1 MDRLSWY
8 QAGET
13 MEEILRQAAHV
24 GIYDGDLKQVSYDIF
39 LQTLHNRFFS
49 LHLNR
54 ELYHL
59 LFNVLFGQ
67 IVLIR
72 IVVLFFITLSLKK

>member
-8 QAGET
+8 QAGES

-24 GIYDGDLKQVSYDIF
+24 GIYDGDLKQVCF
-39 LQTLHNRFFS
+39 ANLQTYSNPNTFS
-49 LHLNR
+49 LHLSKA
-54 ELYHL
+54 LYHL
-59 LFNVLFGQ
+59 RFSASFGL

-72 IVVLFFITLSLKK
+72 YSICIF

>member
-39 LQTLHNRFFS
+39 LQTLHNRFF
-49 LHLNR
+49 
-54 ELYHL
+54 
-59 LFNVLFGQ
+59 
-67 IVLIR
+67 
-72 IVVLFFITLSLKK
+72 